1 MATRKEELLK
11 LVSKSGDEKV
21 KAERL
26 IDEIIFLEARLEE
39 LKKLPFIKTNPQ
51 DPTKQKSTPAARQY
65 KEFLQQY
72 NNSFKLLLKI
82 SGDLGDIEEESP
94 LRKWLKEKC

>member
-39 LKKLPFIKTNPQ
+39 LKKLPFIKINPQ